1 MAVLDE
7 PTERAALGRS
17 WIWWLLAGILAL
29 AGGVWTFFNPV
40 AGSLAVTFVTGGV
53 FLALGVVET
62 IAAIQMRGSQG
73 FLWKLVVALATVLTG
88 VLLLAN
94 PLAGMV
100 ALTIVV
106 GAAFGAMGVAKIILS
121 LRMRPRAGWGWML
134 ASGLVSLALAIIIF
148 ADFPASAATILGILL
163 AVELIQTGI
172 ALMFA
177 GLALRRLNLAAT
189 QVRDRLADRL
199 GGR

>member
-1 MAVLDE
+1 MAVTDE

-17 WIWWLLAGILAL
+17 WLWWVVAGILAL

-40 AGSLAVTFVTGGV
+40 AGSLAVTLVTGGV
-53 FLALGVVET
+53 FLALGVVEV
-62 IAAIQMRGSQG
+62 IAAIQMRGSKG
-73 FLWKLVVALATVLTG
+73 FLWKLLVALATVATG
-88 VLLLAN
+88 VLLLGN

-121 LRMRPRAGWGWML
+121 FQMRPRDGWGWML
-134 ASGLVSLALAIIIF
+134 ASGIVSLALAVIIF
-148 ADFPASAATILGILL
+148 ADFPRSAATILGILL

-172 ALMFA
+172 ALIFA
-177 GLALRRLNLAAT
+177 GLALRRLNVAAT
-189 QVRDRLADRL
+189 AIKGRIADRLADR
-199 GGR
+199 